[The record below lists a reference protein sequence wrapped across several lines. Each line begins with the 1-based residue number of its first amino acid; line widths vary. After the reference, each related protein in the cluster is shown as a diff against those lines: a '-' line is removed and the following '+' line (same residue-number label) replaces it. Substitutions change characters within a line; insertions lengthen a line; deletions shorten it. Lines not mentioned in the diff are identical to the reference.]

1 MEKEGFSSRLPGF
14 YEMSWEERLSRLA
27 ELRGLTSEEIESLGQ
42 TSGLSI
48 ALADKLVENAI
59 GTLGMPMGLGLNF
72 RVNGRDYLVPMVV
85 EEPSVIAA
93 ASFAAK
99 LARAGGGFQ
108 ADADDALMVAQ
119 IQVASIPD
127 IERARA
133 AILNAREEL
142 LALAYSFHPAMVT
155 RGGGARDVEVR
166 VLDAPEGPGGE
177 PVFVVQIL
185 IDVQD
190 AMGANLVNTV
200 AEGVAPLVESL
211 TGGKVWLR
219 ILTNLADHRCARA
232 TCAIPIERLATRE
245 RTGLEVAQ
253 GVLQAD
259 RFAAAD
265 PYRAATHNKGVMNGI
280 DAVALATGNDWRAIE
295 AGAHAFASRNGRY
308 APLTRWFIDGESLV
322 GTIELPLAVATVG
335 GATKVHPHVRTAFKI
350 LGITRAKELACVM
363 ASVGLAQ
370 NFAALR
376 ALGSVGIQ
384 KGHMALHARCVAV
397 EAGARGELIEK
408 ISALLVASGEI
419 KVEKAKW
426 FLGHGRNAA
435 ASSSVS

>member
-1 MEKEGFSSRLPGF
+1 MEKDGFSSRLPGF
-14 YEMSWEERLSRLA
+14 YKLSVPERLRRLA
-27 ELRGLTSEEIESLGQ
+27 ALRDLTREEVESLEQ
-42 TSGLSI
+42 SSGLDV

-59 GTLGMPMGLGLNF
+59 GTLGLPMGIGLNF
-72 RVNGRDYLVPMVV
+72 VVNGRDYLVPMVV
-85 EEPSVIAA
+85 EEPSVVAA
-93 ASFAAK
+93 VSFAAK
-99 LARAGGGFQ
+99 LAREGGGFH
-108 ADADDALMVAQ
+108 ADADDSLMVAQ
-119 IQVASIPD
+119 VQVASIPD
-127 IERARA
+127 IGQARA
-133 AILNAREEL
+133 AIERHREEL
-142 LALAYSFHPAMVT
+142 LALADSFHPAMVA

-219 ILTNLADHRCARA
+219 ILSNLADRRCARA
-232 TCAIPIERLATRE
+232 HCAIPLASLATSDRSG
-245 RTGLEVAQ
+245 RAVAE
-253 GVLQAD
+253 GIVQAD

-295 AGAHAFASRNGRY
+295 AGAHAYACRNGRY
-308 APLTRWFIDGESLV
+308 EPLTRWFIDGESLV
-322 GTIELPLAVATVG
+322 GTIALPLAVATVG
-335 GATKVHPHVRTAFKI
+335 GPTKVHPHVRTAFKI
-350 LGITRAKELACVM
+350 LGISRAKELACVM

-370 NFAALR
+370 NLAAIR
-376 ALGSVGIQ
+376 ALGTTGIQ

-397 EAGARGELIEK
+397 EAGARGDLIEK
-408 ISALLVASGEI
+408 ITALLVASGDI
-419 KVEKAKW
+419 KVENARRL
-426 FLGHGRNAA
+426 LGKGLN
-435 ASSSVS
+435 VS